1 MIEEVLGAMAE
12 AHIHVLEW
20 RQMPMLGFRVIC
32 NHKAPLQSLMLI
44 KKKRDR
50 DRERMVKK
58 KGQKNE
64 NTLKDI

>member
-44 KKKRDR
+44 KK
-50 DRERMVKK
+50 REIERENCKKK

>member
-1 MIEEVLGAMAE
+1 MIEEVLGVMAE

-20 RQMPMLGFRVIC
+20 RQMPVLGFRVIC
-32 NHKAPLQSLMLI
+32 NHKASLQSLMLI
-44 KKKRDR
+44 KKERQ
-50 DRERMVKK
+50 RERMVKKK

>member
-1 MIEEVLGAMAE
+1 MIEAALGAMAE

-44 KKKRDR
+44 KKREIE
-50 DRERMVKK
+50 RERMVKK
-58 KGQKNE
+58 KSEKNE